1 MRGDIKHS
9 KNITS
14 MNSTIHSAPNAG
26 INENSASHI
35 SKGKNGTYTR
45 TQMEDVMRQREEVM
59 RQREEGGTKRR
70 GDAGIIENMNS
81 NHKDRLDNNRLDNNR
96 VDNKGHR
103 NDNTSINFAAQ
114 NIKNQVQNSNYG
126 RREEIIRG
134 GKTTIM
140 GEDNAGTK
148 TFEAV

>member
-1 MRGDIKHS
+1 
-9 KNITS
+9 
-14 MNSTIHSAPNAG
+14 
-26 INENSASHI
+26 
-35 SKGKNGTYTR
+35 
-45 TQMEDVMRQREEVM
+45 MEDVMRQREEVM